1 LKYRDVHGPVAVIDM
16 NLKTVLTLA
25 IVALVLSAGA
35 AAAQPAASPD
45 DAPNDE
51 RDGPPAEL
59 PGPVPDFVGDI
70 LDLVNQKLAGGLSG
84 AELGEALSGLLGGDG
99 GSANADG
106 QSG

>member
-1 LKYRDVHGPVAVIDM
+1 MKYPDDYGPVAVIDM
-16 NLKTVLTLA
+16 NFKSVLTLA

-35 AAAQPAASPD
+35 AAAQPTASPH
-45 DAPNDE
+45 DASNDE
-51 RDGPPAEL
+51 HNGPPAEL

-70 LDLVNQKLAGGLSG
+70 LDFVNQKIAGGLSG